1 MTDSSY
7 RRTNISILFEFLA
20 FMDMTVKEYE
30 KRGYD
35 NVFQKA
41 YINMKQANCKDAY
54 ICAMLGISAKKLRQI
69 KKQEKLREEE
79 DEVYLTAYINMKHAK
94 CKDKFI
100 CAMLGISASKLRQI
114 KKMAAAKESNSVNDY
129 VLEA

>member
-35 NVFQKA
+35 EVFLKA
-41 YINMKQANCKDAY
+41 YINMKKANCKDDY
-54 ICAMLGISAKKLRQI
+54 ICAMLGISANKLRQI

>member
-1 MTDSSY
+1 
-7 RRTNISILFEFLA
+7 
-20 FMDMTVKEYE
+20 MDMTVKEYE

-54 ICAMLGISAKKLRQI
+54 ICAMLGISANKLRQI

-94 CKDKFI
+94 CKDKI
-100 CAMLGISASKLRQI
+100 HLRHVGYLCKQ
-114 KKMAAAKESNSVNDY
+114 AAANQEDGRS
-129 VLEA
+129 EGE